1 VKESFVGRREKAIET
16 DIQVGL
22 REIVESI
29 YGGPTPELPGL
40 DVGRSYLGTAHDFI
54 FGGDLVD
61 VFHNSDGCTT
71 LAVVDIKG
79 HGIAAAMHAGLIKH
93 ALRAYV
99 SQGSTVLS
107 AVRALNHL
115 CIENSA
121 FDGAEDLFATL
132 FFGMID
138 RDRRTLTYVSAG
150 HRTAYMIEPFKV
162 TALDACAPIVGL
174 LDDGLEF
181 SSRTIALSAG
191 VIIAIVTDGFTEARN
206 TKGEFLGSKALADII
221 LADPNRSAQIS
232 AEAITRRAYDYTQQD
247 NHDDV
252 AALVV
257 KIVNAEPPAHAS
269 NGAAYPSSVS
279 RQRPVLDTAAGSNG
293 KATSRGQ
300 EVQSETYDSTSP
312 TRIDLVLRLLER
324 RSYAQSHR
332 RCWTRAR
339 ATGSCSI

>member
-1 VKESFVGRREKAIET
+1 MKESFSGRRSAPASET
-16 DIQVGL
+16 NIQVGL
-22 REIVESI
+22 REIVESV
-29 YGGPTPELPGL
+29 YGRVTPELPGL
-40 DVGRSYLGTAHDFI
+40 DVGRSYLGAAHDFI

-61 VFHNSDGCTT
+61 IFHQSDGRTA
-71 LAVVDIKG
+71 LAVLDITG

-99 SQGSTVLS
+99 SQGSTVLH

-138 RDRRTLTYVSAG
+138 SARRTFTYVSAG

-181 SSRTIALSAG
+181 SSRTISLSVG
-191 VIIAIVTDGFTEARN
+191 SIIAVVTDGFTEARN
-206 TKGEFLGSKALADII
+206 PEGEFLGSKALADII
-221 LADPNRSAQIS
+221 VANPRRSAQLS
-232 AEAITRRAYDYTQQD
+232 AEAITHRAYDYAQHD

-252 AALVV
+252 AALIV
-257 KIVNAEPPAHAS
+257 KIVDTEPLEHAS
-269 NGAAYPSSVS
+269 NGLAHPASTKGA
-279 RQRPVLDTAAGSNG
+279 RGGPVPNTTSGSNG
-293 KATSRGQ
+293 KATSSGKK
-300 EVQSETYDSTSP
+300 VWGET
-312 TRIDLVLRLLER
+312 
-324 RSYAQSHR
+324 
-332 RCWTRAR
+332 
-339 ATGSCSI
+339 